1 MKEIWMKNISK
12 HGKNMRKKILNIG
25 SITKDCII
33 TPHETY
39 NQIGGAVYYQLSTLN
54 QLKVPNTSIILIG
67 EDDLEML
74 NNLDEKTIKTI
85 KTQKTMQ
92 YINKYD
98 KDNNRTQKAYLPKE
112 AITPEKID
120 INMNEYDNAIISPL
134 SKYEIPIKTLKYIKE
149 KNIETTLLIQGYVR
163 DTDKNNNII
172 KRKWNNYDK
181 YLKYTDI
188 LCCDEEELKTA
199 LDKKQITDEEI
210 FHLIKKHNLKEI
222 IITKSIH
229 GSSIYTKTE
238 KVNIPCIK
246 TENEIDH
253 TGLGD
258 TYITAYTYKKQETDI
273 YTAGLF
279 ASITAKN
286 KLETKGT
293 LKSTKEEIE
302 NELDKILN
310 QISQDNKWNH
320 NCH

>member
-1 MKEIWMKNISK
+1 
-12 HGKNMRKKILNIG
+12 MRKKILNIG

-33 TPHETY
+33 TPSEKYT
-39 NQIGGAVYYQLSTLN
+39 QIGGAVYYQLATLN

-74 NNLDEKTIKTI
+74 DCLDENSIKII
-85 KTQKTMQ
+85 KSKKTMQ

-98 KDNNRTQKAYLPKE
+98 KENNRTQKAYLPKE
-112 AITPEKID
+112 EITPAKID
-120 INMNEYDNAIISPL
+120 INLNEYDKAIISPL
-134 SKYEIPIKTLKYIKE
+134 SKYEIPVNTLKYIK
-149 KNIETTLLIQGYVR
+149 KNNIETTLLIQGYVR
-163 DTDKNNNII
+163 DTDKENNII
-172 KRKWNNYDK
+172 KRKWKDYDK
-181 YLKYTDI
+181 YLKYTDV

-199 LDKKQITDEEI
+199 LDKNEITDEEI
-210 FHLIKKHNLKEI
+210 FNLIKEYNMKQI

-229 GSSIYTKTE
+229 GSSVYTKTE

-246 TENEIDH
+246 TEKEIDH

-258 TYITAYTYKKQETDI
+258 TYISAYTYKKQDTDI
-273 YTAGLF
+273 FTAGLF

-286 KLETKGT
+286 KLETRGT

-310 QISQDNKWNH
+310 HISQDNKWNY
-320 NCH
+320 NCQ

>member
-1 MKEIWMKNISK
+1 
-12 HGKNMRKKILNIG
+12 MRKKILNIG

-33 TPHETY
+33 TPSEKYT
-39 NQIGGAVYYQLSTLN
+39 QIGGAVYYQLATLN

-74 NNLDEKTIKTI
+74 DCLDENSIKII
-85 KTQKTMQ
+85 KSKKTMQ

-98 KDNNRTQKAYLPKE
+98 KENNRSQKAYLPKE
-112 AITPEKID
+112 EITPAKID
-120 INMNEYDNAIISPL
+120 INLNEYDKAIISPL

-149 KNIETTLLIQGYVR
+149 NNIETTLLIQGYIR
-163 DTDKNNNII
+163 DTDKENNII
-172 KRKWNNYDK
+172 KRKWKDYDK
-181 YLKYTDI
+181 YLKYTDV

-199 LDKKQITDEEI
+199 LDKRKINDEDI
-210 FHLIKKHNLKEI
+210 FHLIDKYNMKEI

-246 TENEIDH
+246 TEKEIDH

-258 TYITAYTYKKQETDI
+258 TYISAYTYKKEETDI
-273 YTAGLF
+273 FTAGLF

-286 KLETKGT
+286 KLETRGT

-310 QISQDNKWNH
+310 HISQDNKWNY
-320 NCH
+320 NCQ

>member
-1 MKEIWMKNISK
+1 
-12 HGKNMRKKILNIG
+12 MRKKILNIG

-33 TPHETY
+33 TPSEKYT
-39 NQIGGAVYYQLSTLN
+39 QIGGAVYYQLATLN

-74 NNLDEKTIKTI
+74 DCLDENSIKII
-85 KTQKTMQ
+85 KSKKTMQ

-98 KDNNRTQKAYLPKE
+98 KENNRTQKAYLPKE
-112 AITPEKID
+112 EITPAKID
-120 INMNEYDNAIISPL
+120 INLNEYDKAIISPL

-149 KNIETTLLIQGYVR
+149 NNIETTLLIQGYVR
-163 DTDKNNNII
+163 DTDKENNII
-172 KRKWNNYDK
+172 KRKWKDYDK
-181 YLKYTDI
+181 YLKYTDV

-199 LDKKQITDEEI
+199 LDKRKINDEDI
-210 FHLIKKHNLKEI
+210 FRLIDKYNMKEI

-246 TENEIDH
+246 TEKEIDH

-258 TYITAYTYKKQETDI
+258 TYISAYTYKKEETDI
-273 YTAGLF
+273 FTAGLF

-286 KLETKGT
+286 KLKTRGT

-310 QISQDNKWNH
+310 HISQDNKWNY
-320 NCH
+320 NCQ